1 MNVKII
7 ADSTCDLPQGII
19 NKFDI
24 DIVPLYVILDE
35 KSFKDSIE
43 ITTDELIN
51 WSNETNQTPKTSAP
65 SVDDFMTAFKPYIEK
80 KQDIVFVCISS
91 ELSATCQ
98 SANMAASMVS
108 DINIKVVDGRNV
120 SLGTGLVVYKAAE
133 LAQKGLSADEI
144 DKKLTED
151 IIPNVSTGFVLDTL
165 EFLRRGGRCSALKA
179 FAATSLKLRPE
190 IVAKDGKLE
199 PGGKFRGSMDKVV
212 KSYFTKALSNTDTID
227 PDVVFIVNTKDEKG
241 LGPMSVDIVKNSG
254 YFKEVI
260 VSDAGCVITAH
271 GGPNAYG
278 IFYIKK

>member
-19 NKFDI
+19 NTLDI

-35 KSFKDSIE
+35 QSFKDSIE
-43 ITTDELIN
+43 ITTDELID
-51 WSNETNQTPKTSAP
+51 WSNKTDQTPKTSAP

-98 SANMAASMVS
+98 SANMAASMVD
-108 DINIKVVDGRNV
+108 DITIKVVDGRNV
-120 SLGTGLVVYKAAE
+120 SLGTGLVVYKAAKM
-133 LAQKGLSADEI
+133 AQEGLSADEI
-144 DKKLTED
+144 EKKLAD
-151 IIPNVSTGFVLDTL
+151 LIPKVSTGFVLDTL

-190 IVAKDGKLE
+190 IVAKGGKLV

-212 KSYFTKALSNTDTID
+212 KSYFTKALSNTEEID
-227 PDVVFIVNTKDEKG
+227 SEVVFIVRTKDEKG
-241 LGPMSVDIVKNSG
+241 LSPLSVEIVENSG
-254 YFKEVI
+254 HFKEVI
-260 VSDAGCVITAH
+260 VGDAGCVITSH